1 VSSEFEQRQ
10 FTVIHFSPCS
20 ASNHL
25 HCLHS
30 YTGPLTRGLKF
41 RPIFDGLPS
50 IEGLWLYF
58 KPATYIFSGI
68 GEYFPILK
76 RLEIS
81 QQLIKFVER
90 ENFANMKNLEE
101 LRLQSNKIGFLPED
115 VFWDLP
121 NLKILNL
128 SDNRLVEVP
137 AKLLINSKQ
146 IEEVDTKNNRIR
158 KSSS

>member
-1 VSSEFEQRQ
+1 VSLSRDISLYSCFLS
-10 FTVIHFSPCS
+10 HS
-20 ASNHL
+20 ASNNL

-30 YTGPLTRGLKF
+30 YTGPITRGLKF

-50 IEGLWLYF
+50 IEALWLLF
-58 KPATYIFSGI
+58 KPSKHIFNGI
-68 GEYFPILK
+68 GEYFPNLK

-101 LRLQSNKIGFLPED
+101 LRLQSNKIEFLPED
-115 VFWDLP
+115 VFWDLT
-121 NLKILNL
+121 NLKIVNL
-128 SDNRLVEVP
+128 SNNRLVELP
-137 AKLLINSKQ
+137 AKLLMNSKQ
-146 IEEVDTKNNRIR
+146 IKEVDTKNNRIR